1 MSEFDNQ
8 QQSDQTPVEDQEQ
21 ELSHSDK
28 LVGVFSEPGK
38 TFASIAKFPIK
49 TIDWLL
55 PVLAMFIVVIISQ
68 IIMMGNPQ
76 IKAEMKQ
83 KQMDAIEKRLQD
95 AVDKGTMSKDQADSQ
110 LQTIEDQMD
119 KMSGTIGMVLTAV
132 SILVIGFIAYLII
145 AGFYFLIIKFIF
157 KADGTFQ
164 HVLVTT
170 GLTSYIGIISMVLVT
185 IFALFTGKM
194 ARDVSVATLFSVDAK
209 TFLGFLLAKLDVF
222 SIWMYFVVALGMTK
236 LFNAGDSKKYYY
248 FIFGTW
254 IVWSL
259 ILFFLM
265 KSVPFLE
272 NFA

>member
-1 MSEFDNQ
+1 MSEFENQ
-8 QQSDQTPVEDQEQ
+8 PQSEQVPIEEQEP

-55 PVLAMFIVVIISQ
+55 PVLAMFVVVIISQ

-83 KQMDAIEKRLQD
+83 KQMEPIEKQLQEQ
-95 AVDKGTMSKDQADSQ
+95 VDKGTITKQQAEEQ
-110 LQTIEDQMD
+110 MQTMEDQMD
-119 KMSGTIGMVLTAV
+119 KMGGTIGKVFMAI
-132 SILVIGFIAYLII
+132 SILVIGFIAYLVI
-145 AGFYFLIIKFIF
+145 AGFYFLVIKFIF
-157 KADGTFQ
+157 KADGTYK

-194 ARDVSVATLFSVDAK
+194 ARDVSAATLFSVDAK
-209 TFLGFLLAKLDVF
+209 TFVGFLLAKLDVF
-222 SIWMYFVVALGMTK
+222 SIWMYFVIALGMTK

-254 IVWSL
+254 IVWSF
-259 ILFFLM
+259 IVFFLM
-265 KSVPFLE
+265 KSIPFLQ

>member
-1 MSEFDNQ
+1 MSEFENQ
-8 QQSDQTPVEDQEQ
+8 PQSEQVPVEEQEP

-28 LVGVFSEPGK
+28 LVGIFSEPGK
-38 TFASIAKFPIK
+38 TFESIAKFPIR
-49 TIDWLL
+49 TIDWVL
-55 PVLAMFIVVIISQ
+55 PVLAMLVVVIISQ

-83 KQMDAIEKRLQD
+83 KQIDAIEKRFQE
-95 AVDKGTMSKDQADSQ
+95 AVDKGTMTKEEAESQ
-110 LQTIEDQMD
+110 LQTTEDQMD
-119 KMSGTIGMVLTAV
+119 KMSGTIGKVFTAI
-132 SILVIGFIAYLII
+132 SILVFGFLAYLVI

-185 IFALFTGKM
+185 IFALVTGKM
-194 ARDVSVATLFSVDAK
+194 ARDVSVATLFSVDTK
-209 TFLGFLLAKLDVF
+209 TFVGFLLAKLDVF
-222 SIWMYFVVALGMTK
+222 SIWVYFVIALGMTK

-248 FIFGTW
+248 FIFGAW

-259 ILFFLM
+259 LVFVLM
-265 KSVPFLE
+265 KSVPFLQ

>member
-1 MSEFDNQ
+1 MSEFEHQ
-8 QQSDQTPVEDQEQ
+8 PQSEQVPVEEQEP

-28 LVGVFSEPGK
+28 LVGIFSEPGK
-38 TFASIAKFPIK
+38 TFESIAKFPIR
-49 TIDWLL
+49 TIDWVL
-55 PVLAMFIVVIISQ
+55 PVLAMLVVVIISQ

-83 KQMDAIEKRLQD
+83 KQIDAIEKRFQE
-95 AVDKGTMSKDQADSQ
+95 AVDKGTMTKEQADEQ
-110 LQTIEDQMD
+110 LQTAEDQMD
-119 KMSGTIGMVLTAV
+119 KMSGTIGKVFTAI
-132 SILVIGFIAYLII
+132 SILVFGFLAYLVI

-185 IFALFTGKM
+185 IFALVTGKM
-194 ARDVSVATLFSVDAK
+194 ARDVSVATLFSVDTK
-209 TFLGFLLAKLDVF
+209 TFVGFLLAKLDVF
-222 SIWMYFVVALGMTK
+222 SIWMYFVIALGMTK

-248 FIFGTW
+248 FIFGAW

-259 ILFFLM
+259 LVFVLM
-265 KSVPFLE
+265 KSVPFLQ

>member
-1 MSEFDNQ
+1 MSELENQ
-8 QQSDQTPVEDQEQ
+8 PQTDQVPVEEQ

-28 LVGVFSEPGK
+28 LVGIFSEPGN
-38 TFASIAKFPIK
+38 TFASIAKFPIR

-55 PVLAMFIVVIISQ
+55 PVLAMFAVVIISQ

-83 KQMDAIEKRLQD
+83 KQMDAVEKRLQEQ
-95 AVDKGTMSKDQADSQ
+95 VDEGALTKQQAEEQ
-110 LQTIEDQMD
+110 QQTIEDQMD
-119 KMSGTIGMVLTAV
+119 KMSGAVGMVLTAV
-132 SILVIGFIAYLII
+132 SILVLGFFAYLII

-157 KADGTFQ
+157 KADGTYK

-185 IFALFTGKM
+185 IFALVTGKM
-194 ARDVSVATLFSVDAK
+194 SRDVSVATLFSVDTK
-209 TFLGFLLAKLDVF
+209 TFVGFLLAKIDVF
-222 SIWMYFVVALGMTK
+222 SIWMYYVVALGMTK

-248 FIFGTW
+248 FVFGTW
-254 IVWSL
+254 IVWGL
-259 ILFFLM
+259 IVFFLM
-265 KSVPFLE
+265 KSVPFLQ

>member
-1 MSEFDNQ
+1 MSEFENQ
-8 QQSDQTPVEDQEQ
+8 PQSEQVPVEEQEL

-38 TFASIAKFPIK
+38 TFASIAKFPIR

-55 PVLAMFIVVIISQ
+55 PVLAMFVVVIISQ

-83 KQMDAIEKRLQD
+83 KQMDAIEKRLQEQ
-95 AVDKGTMSKDQADSQ
+95 VDKGTLSKQQAEEQ
-110 LQTIEDQMD
+110 QQTIEDQMD
-119 KMSGTIGMVLTAV
+119 KMGGTIGMVFTAI

-185 IFALFTGKM
+185 IFALFSGKM

-222 SIWMYFVVALGMTK
+222 SIWMYFVIALGMTK

-265 KSVPFLE
+265 KSVPFLQ

>member
-1 MSEFDNQ
+1 MSEFENQ
-8 QQSDQTPVEDQEQ
+8 PQSEQVPVEEQEP

-28 LVGVFSEPGK
+28 LVGIFSEPGK
-38 TFASIAKFPIK
+38 TFESIAKFPIR
-49 TIDWLL
+49 TIDWVL
-55 PVLAMFIVVIISQ
+55 PVLAMLVVVIISQ
-68 IIMMGNPQ
+68 FIMAGNPQ

-83 KQMDAIEKRLQD
+83 KQIDAIEKRFQE
-95 AVDKGTMSKDQADSQ
+95 AVDKGTMTKEEAESQ
-110 LQTIEDQMD
+110 LQTTEDQMD
-119 KMSGTIGMVLTAV
+119 KMSGTIGKVFTAI
-132 SILVIGFIAYLII
+132 SILVFGFLAYLVI

-185 IFALFTGKM
+185 IFALVTGKM
-194 ARDVSVATLFSVDAK
+194 ARDVSVATLFSVDTK
-209 TFLGFLLAKLDVF
+209 TFVGFLLAKLDVF
-222 SIWMYFVVALGMTK
+222 SIWMYFVIALGMTK

-248 FIFGTW
+248 FIFGAW

-259 ILFFLM
+259 LVFVLM
-265 KSVPFLE
+265 KSVPFLQ